1 VREGPLAEIHQS
13 GDWGAENWL
22 RFSQSL
28 RTARSREET
37 VRALTDVIAPYGY
50 TTFIYGR
57 IFGAPIDPLTT
68 PVVTN
73 LSSDWMQYYTEQN
86 STLRILLQT
95 TAEPGPERYSG
106 QRRTGRS
113 RRGSG
118 PKNMRSSA
126 RPRAPLGWGLA

>member
-1 VREGPLAEIHQS
+1 M
-13 GDWGAENWL
+13 
-22 RFSQSL
+22 
-28 RTARSREET
+28 
-37 VRALTDVIAPYGY
+37 TDVIAPYGY

-73 LSSDWMQYYTEQN
+73 LSSDWMQYYTEQKFY
-86 STLRILLQT
+86 L
-95 TAEPGPERYSG
+95 AVFAADHC
-106 QRRTGRS
+106 RTGSGALLWSEADRKIAS
-113 RRGSG
+113 GSG